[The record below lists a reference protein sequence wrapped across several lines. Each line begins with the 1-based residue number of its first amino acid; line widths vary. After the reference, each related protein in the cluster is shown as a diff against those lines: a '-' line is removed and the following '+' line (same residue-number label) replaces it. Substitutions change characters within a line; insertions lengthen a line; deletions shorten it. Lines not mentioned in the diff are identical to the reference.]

1 MPITIK
7 CPDCQKAYRLGDQLA
22 GKKFR
27 CKECGSTVAVPG
39 EAFEDYEVLDDEDD
53 DEPVPRTRRSKPTA
67 KQGAKSVKSARA
79 RGNPLLWIGLGGGV
93 FLLIVGLV
101 VALIAGGRKPVPI
114 AATGAPESPFPVAQV
129 DVPPFPEL
137 GTPQVLPSGVRMWFI
152 QMPPLPVPGG
162 SMGMRLY
169 LPPTDAP
176 PQSIPCVLVAPAG
189 TNLLVGC
196 DMDADDYHD
205 ETLPYAEAGM
215 AVVFYSLDGGLDM
228 EEASNS
234 EFTAAYRKFRAAHA
248 GVVNG
253 RNALEFVL
261 RKVPQVDP
269 RRIYTAGHSSA
280 GTVSLLMAEHEPRLA
295 GAIAYAPCTDV
306 ETRLQEISNNWILR
320 SSFPDLKSFLKQS
333 SPKTHV
339 SHVGCPLFLFHASDD
354 SNVPVS
360 ETNAFATQLRAAGK
374 AVEFHT
380 VPTGDHYD
388 SMIQAGIPKAIEWL
402 KQKNPDLK

>member
-1 MPITIK
+1 
-7 CPDCQKAYRLGDQLA
+7 
-22 GKKFR
+22 
-27 CKECGSTVAVPG
+27 
-39 EAFEDYEVLDDEDD
+39 
-53 DEPVPRTRRSKPTA
+53 
-67 KQGAKSVKSARA
+67 
-79 RGNPLLWIGLGGGV
+79 
-93 FLLIVGLV
+93 
-101 VALIAGGRKPVPI
+101 
-114 AATGAPESPFPVAQV
+114 
-129 DVPPFPEL
+129 
-137 GTPQVLPSGVRMWFI
+137 MWFI